1 MRDTT
6 MKNRLLA
13 LALALFATAGCG
25 DAPVDA
31 RTQAITSTKAAIDA
45 DLAELTN
52 ALRALRAAAPAPDAD
67 GWNATAD
74 AASLARMRAA
84 WKRARRA
91 YEHVEGAIA
100 LLFPDLDA
108 SMDERYDGFVV
119 ELPGRRDADLFDGE
133 GVTGMHAVER
143 ILWSNETP
151 AYVVAFERSIA
162 GEGYTPAA
170 FPSNAAQATAFR
182 DALMGRLV
190 RDAEQLQRE
199 FAPLALDSAAA
210 YRGVIGSIA
219 EQVEKLSKAATAEEE
234 SRYSNTTLFDMRANL
249 EGARRTFAAFRP
261 WLTERGSTA
270 LITSIEARFDAID
283 RAYSSLGTD
292 ALPRIPDGW
301 NAESPSAAHL
311 ATPYG
316 QLHVLLTRESDAAA
330 QGSLVALMNAAGDA
344 MGIARLAR

>member
-1 MRDTT
+1 MNHRTLGIT
-6 MKNRLLA
+6 LA
-13 LALALFATAGCG
+13 LALVMGCS

-31 RTQAITSTKAAIDA
+31 RTQAIESTKAAINA
-45 DLAELTN
+45 DLAELTS
-52 ALRALRAAAPAPDAD
+52 AVRDLRAAAPAPDAD
-67 GWNATAD
+67 GWNAAAD
-74 AASLARMRAA
+74 AASVARMRAA

-91 YEHVEGAIA
+91 YEHVEGAVA
-100 LLFPDLDA
+100 LLFRDLDV

-151 AYVVAFERSIA
+151 SYVVTFERGVA

-170 FPSNAAQATAFR
+170 FPSNAAEATAFR
-182 DALMGRLV
+182 DGLTARLV

-199 FAPLALDSAAA
+199 FAPLALDTAAA

-234 SRYSNTTLFDMRANL
+234 SRYSNTTLYDMRANL

-261 WLTERGSTA
+261 WLVERGRQA
-270 LITSIEARFDAID
+270 LITSIDARFDAID
-283 RAYSSLGTD
+283 RAYTSIGTD
-292 ALPRIPDGW
+292 ALPRVPDGW
-301 NAESPSAAHL
+301 NPDAPTAAQL

-316 QLHVLLTRESDAAA
+316 QLHALLTRESDEAT
-330 QGSLVALMNAAGDA
+330 QGSLVALMNAAADV